1 MNETFHGRY
10 FAPRAPT
17 RGPGKR
23 AFAAA
28 VLLHVLPFALVLG
41 DVFEAA
47 EPLPEYKV
55 YRVDIYSPPPQAL
68 GEPEAPPKPAP
79 AIVKPPET
87 KTVAVEKKPDAP
99 AEKKQAP
106 AAKPAPAKNV
116 TPGTG
121 KSEVAKGRNP
131 DPTATVGGEGLDV
144 QIAGDEFPYP
154 EYLENIIRQLNRYF
168 RWTGA
173 DLTAK
178 VGFEIMRDGSVKSI
192 RVQQKSGN
200 INFDLE
206 AISAIEQA
214 GKRGAFGPL
223 PKGWVNDRLAIS
235 FRFEPT
241 GR

>member
-1 MNETFHGRY
+1 MSDVFHARY
-10 FAPRAPT
+10 FAPRMPA

-28 VLLHVLPFALVLG
+28 VLLHVLPFVLVIG

-68 GEPEAPPKPAP
+68 GEPEAPAKPAP

-87 KTVAVEKKPDAP
+87 KTVAVEKKPAAP
-99 AEKKQAP
+99 VV
-106 AAKPAPAKNV
+106 KPPPAKNV
-116 TPGTG
+116 TTGTG

-131 DPTATVGGEGLDV
+131 DPTTKAGGEGLDV
-144 QIAGDEFPYP
+144 HMAGDEFPYP

-173 DLTAK
+173 DLTAQ
-178 VGFEIMRDGSVKSI
+178 VGFEIMRDGSVKAI
-192 RVQQKSGN
+192 RVQKKSGN

-206 AISAIEQA
+206 AIGAIEQA

-223 PKGWVNDRLAIS
+223 PEGWVNDRLAIS

>member
-1 MNETFHGRY
+1 MSDVFHAGY
-10 FAPRAPT
+10 FAPRMVSK
-17 RGPGKR
+17 GPGGR
-23 AFAAA
+23 SVVFA
-28 VLLHVLPFALVLG
+28 VLLHLLPLG
-41 DVFEAA
+41 LFVGNVFEAA

-55 YRVDIYSPPPQAL
+55 YRVDLYSPPPQAL
-68 GEPEAPPKPAP
+68 GVPEAPAKPAP

-87 KTVAVEKKPDAP
+87 KTVAVEKKPAAP
-99 AEKKQAP
+99 VV
-106 AAKPAPAKNV
+106 KPPPAKNV
-116 TPGTG
+116 TAGTG

-131 DPTATVGGEGLDV
+131 DPTTKVGGEGLDV
-144 QIAGDEFPYP
+144 HMAGDEFPYP
-154 EYLENIIRQLNRYF
+154 DYLANIIRQLNRYF

-173 DLTAK
+173 DLTAQ
-178 VGFEIMRDGSVKSI
+178 VGFEIMRDGTVKTI
-192 RVQQKSGN
+192 KVQKKSGN

-214 GKRGAFGPL
+214 GKARAFGPL